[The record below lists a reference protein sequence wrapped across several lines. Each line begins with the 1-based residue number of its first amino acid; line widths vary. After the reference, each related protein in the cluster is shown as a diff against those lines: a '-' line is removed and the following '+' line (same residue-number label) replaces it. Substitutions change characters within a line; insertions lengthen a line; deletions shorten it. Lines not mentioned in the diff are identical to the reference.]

1 MKLHFYYSLAAALLL
16 SGLGTCSKK
25 DDPQVETS
33 ASNTAS
39 YTLDGQVRNC
49 EATQETT
56 TASGYDYLTIGLTTT
71 PKPSS
76 GEERL
81 LITFRKP
88 TGQATTAYEL
98 MPIGSM
104 LLYNGFSSQPMDFF
118 TKSPIPRFT
127 GNSLSG
133 TFTGEVT
140 TSLSAGSYTVLH
152 TITAGTYTDVRP

>member
-1 MKLHFYYSLAAALLL
+1 MRAHLYYSFAASLLL
-16 SGLGTCSKK
+16 SGLGACSKK
-25 DDPQVETS
+25 DDPQTKTS
-33 ASNTAS
+33 AS

-98 MPIGSM
+98 LPVGSM

-133 TFTGEVT
+133 TFTGEVA

-152 TITAGTYTDVRP
+152 TITAGSYTDVRP